1 MEQRNPLY
9 NGSMAAP
16 SEVDDEAWEK
26 LTPAEKQQV
35 FDDAIQA
42 GLDSP
47 PSEKTVEDIWK
58 ESVERLSTNV

>member
-1 MEQRNPLY
+1 
-9 NGSMAAP
+9 MAAP